1 MLIEATTKTVPP
13 EEMKGVERLL
23 GDNQLANKFYTK
35 QIQGHTGNLN
45 VVFHWKEPQ
54 ENAFKDS
61 KKKSYQKHKWL
72 PSFER
77 GNLLLVSVAATKSV
91 LKAVILQGKKH
102 IVDACS
108 DRHLEAFS
116 SIHI

>member
-13 EEMKGVERLL
+13 EERKGVERLL

-35 QIQGHTGNLN
+35 QIQGHTANLN

-61 KKKSYQKHKWL
+61 KKKS
-72 PSFER
+72 
-77 GNLLLVSVAATKSV
+77 
-91 LKAVILQGKKH
+91 
-102 IVDACS
+102 
-108 DRHLEAFS
+108 EAQMITFF
-116 SIHI
+116 